1 MGTWH
6 FKHLRHLKTFKT
18 WITFF
23 KLYKRLIFYTLYF
36 PPQPLKS
43 KDLSYS
49 HHILSFV
56 HKPLFLSLSGKPSFS
71 ACAIPWSFIFTPAAG
86 NTVCPIKCKMC
97 VCVAISFTNATRVSL
112 STVFALHLTYPKPND
127 PFHKPLI
134 INGVEV
140 KCIPCLSAAKQQPVT
155 EVIVGSYSRE
165 FITRPA
171 PSPRILH
178 YPLDLPRNLCCHSV
192 FVRVPTITLIK
203 CLGSRVAPVLLTP
216 AAQKIHL
223 ARSLSPHTNTANRTP
238 PIWRTGPE
246 GLHVW
251 GCFFLVQSGRK

>member
-1 MGTWH
+1 M
-6 FKHLRHLKTFKT
+6 
-18 WITFF
+18 
-23 KLYKRLIFYTLYF
+23 
-36 PPQPLKS
+36 
-43 KDLSYS
+43 
-49 HHILSFV
+49 
-56 HKPLFLSLSGKPSFS
+56 
-71 ACAIPWSFIFTPAAG
+71 
-86 NTVCPIKCKMC
+86 CPIKCQMC
-97 VCVAISFTNATRVSL
+97 VCVAISFTNVTRVSL

-134 INGVEV
+134 INAVEE

-155 EVIVGSYSRE
+155 EVIVGSYSRK

-192 FVRVPTITLIK
+192 FVHVPTITLIK
-203 CLGSRVAPVLLTP
+203 CPGSRVAPILLTP

-223 ARSLSPHTNTANRTP
+223 VLSLSPHTNKADRTP
-238 PIWRTGPE
+238 SIWWTGPE

-251 GCFFLVQSGRK
+251 GCFCWCSLGESKQVNFV

>member
-1 MGTWH
+1 
-6 FKHLRHLKTFKT
+6 
-18 WITFF
+18 
-23 KLYKRLIFYTLYF
+23 
-36 PPQPLKS
+36 
-43 KDLSYS
+43 
-49 HHILSFV
+49 
-56 HKPLFLSLSGKPSFS
+56 
-71 ACAIPWSFIFTPAAG
+71 
-86 NTVCPIKCKMC
+86 MC
-97 VCVAISFTNATRVSL
+97 VCVAISFTNVTRVSL

-134 INGVEV
+134 INAVEE

-155 EVIVGSYSRE
+155 EVIVGSYSRK

-178 YPLDLPRNLCCHSV
+178 YTLDLPRNLCCHSV

-203 CLGSRVAPVLLTP
+203 FSGSRVAPVLLTP

-223 ARSLSPHTNTANRTP
+223 ALSLSPHTNKADRTP
-238 PIWRTGPE
+238 SIWRTVPE

-251 GCFFLVQSGRK
+251 GCFCWCSLGESKQVNFVWRSLLELEMLGDKTKWLQVWIQVVDEEYWVAWLQNRPSSLSPFYLRAVLNCRLLWECNYRTTCRFG